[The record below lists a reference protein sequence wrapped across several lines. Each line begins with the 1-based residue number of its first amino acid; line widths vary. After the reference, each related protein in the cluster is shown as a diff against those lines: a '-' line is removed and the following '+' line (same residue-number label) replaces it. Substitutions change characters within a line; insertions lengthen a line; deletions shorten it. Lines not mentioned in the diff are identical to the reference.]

1 MGEPIPEWSRL
12 QGGPWYAAQISA
24 GYTVSESRK
33 EVLRVPV
40 EMGEEVAA
48 TPKKVVIR
56 KRIVKKV
63 SAPAAPAAPVAPAPA
78 PAPAAPAAAE
88 PLKKPRAK
96 KAIGKAA
103 ELPKEPEPEPAVPAP
118 KKLQL
123 KGRPRQKKTVVEAKP
138 VVGIVE
144 AAHVEDPTVI
154 KVSVRK
160 TEIDGRS
167 LYVGPKDKVYDLK
180 FKYLGRWN
188 RREDRVDATYPD
200 SDAGF

>member
-1 MGEPIPEWSRL
+1 
-12 QGGPWYAAQISA
+12 
-24 GYTVSESRK
+24 V
-33 EVLRVPV
+33 
-40 EMGEEVAA
+40 
-48 TPKKVVIR
+48 
-56 KRIVKKV
+56 
-63 SAPAAPAAPVAPAPA
+63 PAPA
-78 PAPAAPAAAE
+78 PVPALAE

-103 ELPKEPEPEPAVPAP
+103 DLPKEPEPVVPAP

-123 KGRPRQKKTVVEAKP
+123 KGRPRQKKTVAESKP

-144 AAHVEDPTVI
+144 VVPMEDPTVI

-188 RREDRVDATYPD
+188 RREDRIDATYPD